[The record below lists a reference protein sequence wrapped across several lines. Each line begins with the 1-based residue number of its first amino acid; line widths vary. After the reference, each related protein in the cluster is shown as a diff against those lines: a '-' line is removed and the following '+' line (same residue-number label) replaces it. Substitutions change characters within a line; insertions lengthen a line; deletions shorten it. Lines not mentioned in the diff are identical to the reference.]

1 MQVTQFKFPP
11 DLFEGVNEGNPVEKV
26 LFYKKHELDKETEL
40 LSSED
45 IKTMV
50 IMLLIM
56 FEMEV
61 HLVNLNCNETQ
72 SSLLVV
78 PQAFVECELRVYDMR
93 PTEKRKKEHQL
104 ALE

>member
-1 MQVTQFKFPP
+1 
-11 DLFEGVNEGNPVEKV
+11 
-26 LFYKKHELDKETEL
+26 
-40 LSSED
+40 
-45 IKTMV
+45 MV
-50 IMLLIM
+50 IILKRRYMYI
-56 FEMEV
+56 
-61 HLVNLNCNETQ
+61 VNLNCNKTQ